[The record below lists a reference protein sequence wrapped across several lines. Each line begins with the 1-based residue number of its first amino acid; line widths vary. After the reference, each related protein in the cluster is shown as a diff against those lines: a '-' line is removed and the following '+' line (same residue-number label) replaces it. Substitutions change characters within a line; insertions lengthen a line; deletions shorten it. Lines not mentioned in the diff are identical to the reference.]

1 MPTRARKEEYFA
13 KLEKLL
19 DAHTQVFLVHA
30 DNVGSKQL
38 QHIRIALR
46 GVAQVVMGKNTM
58 MRRCISN
65 WLIKNPENEIA
76 KLLPHIIGNVG
87 FIFCTGH
94 LAEARK
100 VILQHVVPAPCK
112 AGVLANCDVWV
123 PAGPTGCDPS
133 QTSYFQALN
142 VATKISKGQI
152 EIVSDIKVC
161 NVGERVSPGAA
172 SLCNRMEIK
181 PFKFGL
187 QIQQVYDN
195 GSLFS
200 PAVLDITDDDL
211 VYKFCQGVRNIAA
224 VSLVVGYPTLASI
237 PHSLTNAVM
246 QCVALLHGAGST
258 YSFEKAELALAALPK
273 PAAAEEPA
281 AEEAAA
287 EEE

>member
-161 NVGERVSPGAA
+161 NVGERV
-172 SLCNRMEIK
+172 
-181 PFKFGL
+181 
-187 QIQQVYDN
+187 YDN